1 MKTTPISSLSISNA
15 MQLTVSNAQTEI
27 SKLQKEAVTGTYADV
42 GLELGTRTSTNLD
55 YTRESSR
62 LQSIVDSNALAEQRM
77 DASQLALQNMSSSA
91 QTLLNSVIA
100 LSGNTDASSLSV
112 AATTAKSVLE
122 NFTSYSNT
130 AVNGEYLFSGINTD
144 AQTLDDTFI
153 PDITAD
159 FNTAFSDYMTSNGI
173 GSPADMTA
181 SDMSTFLSDYQDSFN
196 WSDWNNASVDADGA
210 GTVMSSRI
218 STSETVSTSTSA
230 NSDGFKSLVLAG
242 VISSQLVDRGL
253 SSSALA
259 VVNDTTTSLAGAAIS
274 GVDTQRAKIGL
285 SQERVEKAN
294 TYMSAQKTIIDTQL
308 TNLIGVDTYEA
319 STRLT
324 TLLNQVETS
333 YTITSKIQ
341 GLSLVNF
348 L

>member
-1 MKTTPISSLSISNA
+1 MKTTPISSLSISTA

-27 SKLQKEAVTGTYADV
+27 TKLQKEAVTGTYSDV
-42 GLELGTRTSTNLD
+42 GLELGTRTSTSLD
-55 YTRESSR
+55 YTRESGR
-62 LQSIVDSNALAEQRM
+62 LQSIMDANALAEQRM
-77 DASQLALQNMSSSA
+77 DASQLAMENMSSSA
-91 QTLLNSVIA
+91 QSLLNSVIA

-112 AATTAKSVLE
+112 AQTTAKSTLE
-122 NFTSYSNT
+122 NFASYSNT

-144 AQTLDDTFI
+144 AQTLSDSFIDDISADFKTAFDTQF
-153 PDITAD
+153 PDPSAVTAD
-159 FNTAFSDYMTSNGI
+159 DMKAFL
-173 GSPADMTA
+173 A
-181 SDMSTFLSDYQDSFN
+181 DYQDNFD
-196 WSDWNNASVDADGA
+196 WSAWNNASVDAAGE

-218 STSETVSTSTSA
+218 STSETVSTSASA
-230 NSDGFKSLVLAG
+230 NSDGFKSLVLAS
-242 VISSQLVDRGL
+242 VISSQLVNSGL
-253 SSSALA
+253 NSSALA

-274 GVDTQRAKIGL
+274 GIDTQRAKIGL

-294 TYMSAQKTIIDTQL
+294 TYMSSQKTIIDTQL
-308 TNLIGVDTYEA
+308 TNLVGVDTYEA

-333 YTITSKIQ
+333 YSITSKIQ